1 MSSSRAAT
9 IIMPPQSANALTPT
23 GEKRAPA
30 TLFTAAQSGIS
41 SENSTHTQAPDS
53 GRLPVGT
60 TMSRIP
66 PKPSSTPATLSQRK
80 RSNLSTRVSV

>member
-1 MSSSRAAT
+1 MSSSSAAV

-30 TLFTAAQSGIS
+30 TLLTAADSGIS
-41 SENSTHTQAPDS
+41 SENSTHTQAPAT

-60 TMSRIP
+60 ER
-66 PKPSSTPATLSQRK
+66 
-80 RSNLSTRVSV
+80 